1 MFEDILGQEKPSIK
15 EDDGVK
21 VTCHVCSKEHD
32 ITSPN
37 VRSLGI
43 SISDKA
49 YIEYSVWVCFPDC
62 LRTYLCKLIKESK

>member
-15 EDDGVK
+15 DDGVK
-21 VTCHVCSKEHD
+21 VTCHVCSKEHN

-37 VRSLGI
+37 VRSIGI

-49 YIEYSVWVCFPDC
+49 WVCFPDC
-62 LRTYLCKLIKESK
+62 LRTYLCKLIKENEK